1 MTLPSKRA
9 VETKFAPSPVGPYS
23 QAVIAGGWL
32 FCSGQIGLDASTGLI
47 VGEGDIEAETRQV
60 IKNLLAVL
68 HASNAKA
75 SQVIKTNIYLINL
88 KDFELVNKIYAEVFS
103 QEISPARA
111 CVEVSG
117 LPKGALVEIDCVAW
131 LG

>member
-32 FCSGQIGLDASTGLI
+32 FCSGQIGLDASTGVI

-88 KDFELVNKIYAEVFS
+88 KDFELVNKIYGEVFS

>member
-1 MTLPSKRA
+1 MR
-9 VETKFAPSPVGPYS
+9 EDGF
-23 QAVIAGGWL
+23 